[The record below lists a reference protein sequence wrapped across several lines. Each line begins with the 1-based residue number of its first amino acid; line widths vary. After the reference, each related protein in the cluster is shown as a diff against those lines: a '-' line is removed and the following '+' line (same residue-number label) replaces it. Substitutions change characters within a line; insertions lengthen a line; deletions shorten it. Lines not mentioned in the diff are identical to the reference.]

1 MSDTD
6 TEQETTDDAAD
17 TAADEKDTEATDDTA
32 KEGQS
37 EVEKWKALAR
47 KHERDAK
54 AKGKRLN
61 EIEDG
66 NKSEIQRETDART
79 AAEKRADDAERKAQ
93 RLEVA
98 LDKAPEG
105 MALAQVRKLAKRLTG
120 TTQEELEADAAE
132 LFEDFAPKAEE
143 PDDDT
148 STKRRPKER
157 LKPGAAPKAEPEETD
172 PKKLAEAVPRGW

>member
-6 TEQETTDDAAD
+6 TETQDDAAD

-54 AKGKRLN
+54 AKGKKLS

-66 NKSEIQRETDART
+66 NKSEIQRATDAKT
-79 AAEKRADDAERKAQ
+79 AAEKRAEEAERKAQ

-105 MALAQVRKLAKRLTG
+105 MSLAQVRKLAKRLDG
-120 TTQEELEADAAE
+120 TTQEELEADATE
-132 LFEDFAPKAEE
+132 LFEDFAPKAKE
-143 PDDDT
+143 PDDDDT
-148 STKRRPKER
+148 TQRRPKER
-157 LKPGAAPKAEPEETD
+157 LKPGAAPKAEPEEDD
-172 PKKLAEAVPRGW
+172 PKALASQVSRGW